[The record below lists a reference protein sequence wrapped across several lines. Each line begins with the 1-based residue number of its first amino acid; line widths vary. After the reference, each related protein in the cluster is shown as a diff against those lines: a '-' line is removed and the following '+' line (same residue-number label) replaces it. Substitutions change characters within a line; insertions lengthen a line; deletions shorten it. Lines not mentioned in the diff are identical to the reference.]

1 MTWGERESFESRILR
16 SVLIMAAS
24 DADSELTVDIVE
36 EFEKDEERVE
46 IAKKDLNSIFNKI
59 NKSLSDLESVG
70 LNQSDGMSKN
80 KINFKEKSEVS
91 FQVNKDIK
99 LLTEDDSRRNMQFH
113 SLTAH
118 RNMQ

>member
-1 MTWGERESFESRILR
+1 MR

-36 EFEKDEERVE
+36 EFEKDEEKVE

-70 LNQSDGMSKN
+70 LSQSDGMSKN
-80 KINFKEKSEVS
+80 KVKEKSEVS

-99 LLTEDDSRRNMQFH
+99 LQTENDSRRHMQFH

>member
-1 MTWGERESFESRILR
+1 MRSRILW

-24 DADSELTVDIVE
+24 DADSDFTVDIIE
-36 EFEKDEERVE
+36 EFEKDEEKVE

-70 LNQSDGMSKN
+70 LGESEVASKS

-99 LLTEDDSRRNMQFH
+99 LQTENDSRRNLQFC
-113 SLTAH
+113 STSAH

>member
-1 MTWGERESFESRILR
+1 
-16 SVLIMAAS
+16 MAAS

-70 LNQSDGMSKN
+70 LNQSDGVSKN

-91 FQVNKDIK
+91 FQVNEDMK
-99 LLTEDDSRRNMQFH
+99 LQTENDPRRHMQFH